1 MVKINSSINF
11 DKKLYAQDI
20 LASIAH
26 ASMLGNQ
33 NIISNS
39 EKSKIIKALDKI
51 EKEIKNS
58 KMVFSDKLEDIHTHI
73 EKRLI
78 DLIGPLGKK
87 LHTARSRNDQIA
99 TDIKLWLR
107 EENKILDLLL
117 KNLQESLIN

>member
-1 MVKINSSINF
+1 MKKESKNKNFWGGRFIQNPSKLMVKINSSINF

-20 LASIAH
+20 LASKAH
-26 ASMLGNQ
+26 ASMLGNK

-39 EKSKIIKALDKI
+39 EKSKIIKALNKI

-78 DLIGPLGKK
+78 NLIGPLGKK
-87 LHTARSRNDQIA
+87 LHTAR
-99 TDIKLWLR
+99 
-107 EENKILDLLL
+107 
-117 KNLQESLIN
+117 